1 MTGPRRPVS
10 ARPQAMLLLPMLVV
24 RLEGSAAGHR
34 HGSLYLGVNG
44 SGACWNVPST
54 DSRKVL
60 EALRTVLQTF
70 QKLSGGR
77 KESGSFREHSMNN
90 ETRVSAGSC
99 SSPGVRGSFR
109 KILRTFQESAEETF
123 QLPEPSSCLWQAV
136 RRCPGVTPQ
145 GGATMGAEWGRAE
158 KVVGR
163 SFYDSSIMICDA
175 GWFA

>member
-1 MTGPRRPVS
+1 MFL
-10 ARPQAMLLLPMLVV
+10 PQIPG
-24 RLEGSAAGHR
+24 RFSKP
-34 HGSLYLGVNG
+34 
-44 SGACWNVPST
+44 SGRFSKPSR
-54 DSRKVL
+54 SFPEV
-60 EALRTVLQTF
+60 
-70 QKLSGGR
+70 GR

-136 RRCPGVTPQ
+136 RSCPGVTPQ

-163 SFYDSSIMICDA
+163 SFYDGGILRSCALSDGAVRKAQARRHLIPGRLHLPETIFREPGCTFPTPYSGNTQPSA
-175 GWFA
+175 IVE